1 MLEYTMKKVLF
12 ILTILIPIISFSQT
26 PQGFNYQSVVRDDI
40 GNVMTNTTVGV
51 QFTLHQTTATGTVV
65 YTETHAVATN
75 TYGAF
80 VAIVGQGTTTD
91 DFTAIDW
98 SSDLYFIEISIDS
111 TGGTSYTS
119 VGTSQLM
126 STPYALMAKHVEN
139 GDDLGNH
146 TATEN
151 IQTNGNYISN
161 DGDDEGLTID
171 DEGRIVTSNVIT
183 LGENEVESDAVG
195 SVRYN
200 PETDDFEGFKNG
212 KWYSLTG
219 YSLGSNNLLPG
230 TQTALDLGASEVQAS
245 NETTND
251 RFGDRVA
258 IDGDIA
264 AVTAYNDSSIPGQVY
279 IFINNGV
286 GNWTE
291 QTILSASDAFA
302 NDRFGRSVALE
313 GNKLVVGAILQTN
326 TGGIASGKAYLFE
339 YDGVSTWTE
348 TAIFEASDGAD
359 GDRFGEDVAI
369 EGDMIL
375 VGARNAYVG
384 GGAYSYK
391 DNGNG
396 TWTEN
401 TLEPTIA
408 SNYDQTRFGEAVALA
423 NGKAYIGGPDRY
435 NSGSAQV
442 GAVQIFEQAGD
453 GTWSITQDLRGDSSY
468 NFFGTSIAVDGEYM
482 AVGAAC
488 QSDSCDGR
496 VYIYKAD
503 ENGDYLETNRVMV
516 QNDDKDSFNN
526 QQFASDVVLDGNY
539 LYVSCFGGGSGT
551 EGDAVYVFE
560 NDGNHNW
567 TQIAKITHGAGYFT
581 WFGGKAIGFSN
592 GTLVVGAKYTNF
604 PNDSGAV
611 YFIPIQTQTHP
622 GTAEHNSEMNG
633 NWISGDGDDEG
644 MYVDTGGNIGVGTNA
659 PSANLHVVSTSGNAT
674 IKMTPASGSNPRIL
688 FDKDDGTNTVSWNLG
703 TNSTNDSFNIYD
715 SLNDNSPVTIETGA
729 RAHALYI
736 DTNGYVGIGESVPQT
751 SLDVVDTAVI
761 GNISVGS
768 ESTDQAASSNSGL
781 GYITTPWMYTNAI
794 EAQGER
800 GTGSTSIIIGN
811 DGNYGGNDEI
821 HFVTDGDSQVNITEN
836 LLSVA
841 GSIEYTGTITDVS
854 DRRLKENIKPVES
867 VLDKLNRING
877 YSYTMINDET
887 KQREYGVMAQ
897 EVKKVFPEMVKEL
910 KGKSGYYG
918 VNYTQLIPVLLEGM
932 KEQQK
937 LIEIQN
943 SEIESL
949 KEDIKLIKALIKAKK

>member
-1 MLEYTMKKVLF
+1 MKK
-12 ILTILIPIISFSQT
+12 ILLILIVLIPIISFSQT
-26 PQGFNYQSVVRDDI
+26 PQGFNYQSLVRDDS
-40 GNVMTNTTVGV
+40 GNVITDTTVGV
-51 QFTLHQTTATGTVV
+51 QFELHQTSATGTVV
-65 YTETHAVATN
+65 YTETHVVTTN
-75 TYGAF
+75 AYGVFA
-80 VAIVGQGTTTD
+80 AIVGQGTTSD

-98 SSDLYFIEISIDS
+98 SSHSYFIEISVDV
-111 TGGTSYTS
+111 TGGTAYTS

-126 STPYALMAKHVEN
+126 STPYALMAKNVEN

-146 TATEN
+146 TVTEN
-151 IQTNGNYISN
+151 LKIGGNYISN

-171 DEGRIVTSNVIT
+171 EDGRIATSNVIT
-183 LGENEVESDAVG
+183 LGENEAESDAVG
-195 SVRYN
+195 SIRYN

-212 KWYSLTG
+212 KWHSLTG
-219 YSLGSNNLLPG
+219 YSLGSNTLSG
-230 TQTALDLGASEVQAS
+230 TATAPTLGASEVQAS
-245 NETTND
+245 NESTND

-258 IDGDIA
+258 IDGNIA
-264 AVTAYNDSSIPGQVY
+264 AVTAYSDSSIAGQVY
-279 IFINNGV
+279 IFINDGV

-302 NDRFGRSVALE
+302 NDDFGRSVTLE
-313 GNKLVVGAILQTN
+313 GNKLVVGAISQTN
-326 TGGIASGKAYLFE
+326 TSGIASGKAYLFE
-339 YDGVSTWTE
+339 YDGVGTWTE
-348 TAIFEASDGAD
+348 TAIFEPSNGAD
-359 GDRFGEDVAI
+359 GDRFGEDVDI
-369 EGDMIL
+369 EGNMVL
-375 VGARNAYVG
+375 VGARNAFIG
-384 GGAYSYK
+384 GGAYSYE

-408 SNYDQTRFGEAVALA
+408 SNYDQTRFGEAVVLS
-423 NGKAYIGGPDRY
+423 NGKAYVGGPDRY

-453 GTWSITQDLRGDSSY
+453 GTWSIAQDLRGGNSY
-468 NFFGTSIAVDGEYM
+468 RFFGTSIAVDGEYM

-496 VYIYKAD
+496 VYIYRAD

-581 WFGGKAIGFSN
+581 WFGGKAISFSN

-611 YFIPIQTQTHP
+611 YFIPIQTQIHP
-622 GTAEHNSEMNG
+622 GVAEYNSETNG

-644 MYVDTGGNIGVGTNA
+644 MYVDTGGNIGVGTDA
-659 PSANLHVVSTSGNAT
+659 PSANLHVVSTSENAT
-674 IKMTPASGSNPRIL
+674 IKLTPPSGYNPRIL

-703 TNSTNDSFNIYD
+703 TNSTNDSFNFYD

-729 RAHALYI
+729 RANSLYI
-736 DTNGYVGIGESVPQT
+736 DTNGYVGIGEAVPQT

-761 GNISVGS
+761 GNISIGT
-768 ESTDQAASSNSGL
+768 ESTDQAASGNSGL
-781 GYITTPWMYTNAI
+781 GFTTTPWIYTNAI
-794 EAQGER
+794 EAQSER
-800 GTGSTSIIIGN
+800 GTGSTLITIGN
-811 DGNYGGNDEI
+811 DGTYGGNDEI

-836 LLSVA
+836 LLYVA

-854 DRRLKENIKPVES
+854 DRRLKENVKPVENA
-867 VLDKLNRING
+867 LDKLNEING
-877 YSYTMINDET
+877 YSYNMINDKT

-897 EVKKVFPEMVKEL
+897 DVQKVFPEMVKEL
-910 KGKSGYYG
+910 TNKDGYFG

-937 LIEIQN
+937 LIDNQN
-943 SEIESL
+943 LEIESL
-949 KEDIKLIKALIKAKK
+949 KKEIELIKELIKNKK

>member
-1 MLEYTMKKVLF
+1 MKRAII
-12 ILTILIPIISFSQT
+12 ILIILIPIISFSQT
-26 PQGFNYQSVVRDDI
+26 PQGFNYQSVIRDALGD
-40 GNVMTNTTVGV
+40 VLPNTTIGV
-51 QFTLHQTTATGTVV
+51 QFELRQATVTGTVV
-65 YTETHAVATN
+65 YTESHTLTTN
-75 TYGAF
+75 TYG
-80 VAIVGQGTTTD
+80 VMSTIVGQGTTSD

-98 SSDLYFIEISIDS
+98 SSDLYFIEISIDVS
-111 TGGTSYTS
+111 GGTSYVSMGTTQLQS
-119 VGTSQLM
+119 V
-126 STPYALMAKHVEN
+126 PYAIHAKTVEN
-139 GDDLGNH
+139 GDDLGSH

-151 IQTNGNYISN
+151 VQLGSYYISN

-171 DEGRIVTSNVIT
+171 DEGRVLTSNVIT
-183 LGENEVESDAVG
+183 LGENQVESDAVG

-200 PETDDFEGFKNG
+200 PDTEDFEGYKNG

-219 YSLGSNNLLPG
+219 YSLGSNNLSG
-230 TQTALDLGASEVQAS
+230 TQTALVLGASEVQAS

-264 AVTAYNDSSIPGQVY
+264 AVTAYADSSIAGQVY
-279 IFINNGV
+279 IFVNDGV

-302 NDRFGRSVALE
+302 NDDFGRSVAIE
-313 GNKLVVGAILQTN
+313 GNKLVVGAISQTN
-326 TGGIASGKAYLFE
+326 TSGIASGKAYLFE
-339 YDGVSTWTE
+339 YDGAGTWTE
-348 TAIFEASDGAD
+348 TAIFEPSDGAD
-359 GDRFGEDVAI
+359 GDRFGEDIDI
-369 EGDMIL
+369 EGDMVL

-401 TLEPTIA
+401 ALEPTIA
-408 SNYDQTRFGEAVALA
+408 SNYDQTRFGEAVVLS
-423 NGKAYIGGPDRY
+423 NGKAYLGGPDRY

-453 GTWSITQDLRGDSSY
+453 GTWSITQDLRGSASY
-468 NFFGTSIAVDGEYM
+468 RFFGTSIAIDGEYM

-503 ENGDYLETNRVMV
+503 ENGDYLDTNRVMV

-567 TQIAKITHGAGYFT
+567 AQIAKITHGAGYFT
-581 WFGGKAIGFSN
+581 WFGGKAIAFSS

-622 GTAEHNSEMNG
+622 GTVEHNSEMNG
-633 NWISGDGDDEG
+633 NWISGDGEDEG
-644 MYVDTGGNIGVGTNA
+644 MYVDTEGNIGVGTDS
-659 PSANLHVVSTSGNAT
+659 PSEELHVVSSAANNTA
-674 IKMTPASGSNPRIL
+674 IRITPSAGYNPRIL
-688 FDKDDGTNTVSWNLG
+688 FDKDDGTSTVSWNIG
-703 TNSTNDSFNIYD
+703 SNSTDDSFNFYD
-715 SLNDNSPVTIETGA
+715 SLNDNSPFRIESGA
-729 RAHALYI
+729 RADALYI
-736 DTNGYVGIGESVPQT
+736 DANGYVGIGESVPQT

-761 GNISVGS
+761 GNISIGS
-768 ESTDQAASSNSGL
+768 ESTDQAASGNSGL
-781 GYITTPWMYTNAI
+781 GYITTPWIYTNAI
-794 EAQGER
+794 EAQSER

-811 DGNYGGNDEI
+811 DGNYGANDEI
-821 HFVTDGDSQVNITEN
+821 HFVTDGDSQVNITDG
-836 LLSVA
+836 LLYVA

-854 DRRLKENIKPVES
+854 DRRLKENIKPVEK
-867 VLDKLNRING
+867 VLDKLNQING
-877 YSYTMINDET
+877 YSYNMINDKS

-897 EVKKVFPEMVKEL
+897 DVLKVFPEMVKEL
-910 KGKSGYYG
+910 KDKEGYYG
-918 VNYTQLIPVLLEGM
+918 VNYIQLIPALLEGI

-937 LIEIQN
+937 LIDNQN
-943 SEIESL
+943 VEIENL
-949 KEDIKLIKALIKAKK
+949 KKEIKLIKELIMAKK

>member
-1 MLEYTMKKVLF
+1 MKKVIYI
-12 ILTILIPIISFSQT
+12 ILLLIPIISFSQT
-26 PQGFNYQSVVRDDI
+26 PQGFNYQSVVRDASGDI
-40 GNVMTNTTVGV
+40 LPNTTIGV
-51 QFTLHQTTATGTVV
+51 QFALHQTTVTGTVV
-65 YTETHAVATN
+65 YTETHILTTN
-75 TYGAF
+75 TYG
-80 VAIVGQGTTTD
+80 VMSTVVGQGTTSD
-91 DFTAIDW
+91 NFTTIDW
-98 SSDLYFIEISIDS
+98 SSDIYFIETSVDVS
-111 TGGTSYTS
+111 GGTAYISM
-119 VGTSQLM
+119 GTSQLM
-126 STPYALMAKHVEN
+126 STPYALMAKNVEN

-146 TATEN
+146 TAIEN
-151 IQTNGNYISN
+151 VQLGGYYISN

-171 DEGRIVTSNVIT
+171 DEGRVITSNVIT
-183 LGENEVESDAVG
+183 LAENEVENDAVG

-200 PETDDFEGFKNG
+200 PETNDFEGYKNG

-219 YSLGSNNLLPG
+219 YSLGENTLSG
-230 TQTALDLGASEVQAS
+230 TTTAPTLGGSEVQAS
-245 NETTND
+245 NESTND

-258 IDGDIA
+258 IDGTIA
-264 AVTAYNDSSIPGQVY
+264 AVTAYSDSSIPGQVY
-279 IFINNGV
+279 IFINDGA

-313 GNKLVVGAILQTN
+313 GTKLVVGAIFQTN
-326 TGGIASGKAYLFE
+326 TSGIASGKAYLFE
-339 YDGVSTWTE
+339 YDGVGTWTE
-348 TAIFEASDGAD
+348 TAIFESSDGAD
-359 GDRFGEDVAI
+359 GDRFGEDIDI
-369 EGDMIL
+369 EGDMVL
-375 VGARNAYVG
+375 VGARNAFIG
-384 GGAYSYK
+384 GGAYSYEN
-391 DNGNG
+391 NGNG

-401 TLEPTIA
+401 KLEPTIA
-408 SNYDQTRFGEAVALA
+408 SNYDQTRFGEAVILS

-453 GTWSITQDLRGDSSY
+453 GTWSITQDLRGNSSY

-503 ENGDYLETNRVMV
+503 ENGDYLEANRVMV

-526 QQFASDVVLDGNY
+526 QQFASDVVLEGNY

-567 TQIAKITHGAGYFT
+567 TQIAKITHGAGYFV
-581 WFGGKAIGFSN
+581 WFGGKAIAYSN
-592 GTLVVGAKYTNF
+592 GTLLVGAKYTNF

-622 GTAEHNSEMNG
+622 GTAAHNSEMNG

-644 MYVDTGGNIGVGTNA
+644 MYVDTDGNIGVGTNS

-674 IKMTPASGSNPRIL
+674 IKMTPTSGSNPRIL

-703 TNSTNDSFNIYD
+703 SNSTDDSFNIYD
-715 SLNDNSPVTIETGA
+715 SLNDNSPVTIASGA
-729 RAHALYI
+729 RANSLYI

-768 ESTDQAASSNSGL
+768 ESTDQGTSNNTGL
-781 GYITTPWMYTNAI
+781 GYTTTPWVYTNAI

-800 GTGSTSIIIGN
+800 GTGSTLITIGN
-811 DGNYGGNDEI
+811 DGTYGGNDEI
-821 HFVTDGDSQVNITEN
+821 HFVTDGDSQVTITEN
-836 LLSVA
+836 LLYVS
-841 GSIEYTGTITDVS
+841 GSIEYTGTLTDVS
-854 DRRLKENIKPVES
+854 DKRLKENVKSIENA
-867 VLDKLNRING
+867 LDKLNQING
-877 YSYTMINDET
+877 YSYNMIDDKT

-897 EVKKVFPEMVKEL
+897 DVQKVFPEMVKEL
-910 KGKSGYYG
+910 KDKEGYFG
-918 VNYTQLIPVLLEGM
+918 VNYIQLIPMLLEGM
-932 KEQQK
+932 KEQQE
-937 LIEIQN
+937 LIDIQ
-943 SEIESL
+943 SAEIENL
-949 KEDIKLIKALIKAKK
+949 KKEMRLIKELIMAKE